1 MMTTETM
8 TTETT
13 TTRDCRQTLRTAV
26 RHARKEGHPLCT
38 AINGLVGCPV
48 GGWGET
54 DQAMRAVR
62 EELPSRAERR
72 YTLGDLI
79 AAVVE
84 EGLDG
89 RYQRR

>member
-1 MMTTETM
+1 MMNTT
-8 TTETT
+8 TTTTT
-13 TTRDCRQTLRTAV
+13 TTRDKRQTLRTAV
-26 RHARKEGHPLCT
+26 RHARKEGHPLCR
-38 AINGLVGCPV
+38 AIEQLVGCPV

-54 DQAMRAVR
+54 DQAMRQVR
-62 EELPSRAERR
+62 EELPFRAERR

-84 EGLDG
+84 EGPSG

>member
-8 TTETT
+8 ITETT
-13 TTRDCRQTLRTAV
+13 TRDRRQTLRTAV
-26 RHARKEGHPLCT
+26 RHARKEGHPLCR

-54 DQAMRAVR
+54 DQAMRQVR
-62 EELPSRAERR
+62 EELPFRAERR